1 MSHHEEVFLRNL
13 RMPRNVA
20 YRGTPSRLL
29 MRIPNNHWYVI
40 ADRTALFPTTQWRH
54 VCFELFEKLR
64 TQLNSE
70 ATQLTIDRISLRSTV
85 MITGLMSCP
94 FQQINEKV

>member
-1 MSHHEEVFLRNL
+1 MR
-13 RMPRNVA
+13 
-20 YRGTPSRLL
+20 TPSIR
-29 MRIPNNHWYVI
+29 WYVI

-70 ATQLTIDRISLRSTV
+70 ATQLTIDRISFEATGDDYWIDEVSISTNQRE
-85 MITGLMSCP
+85 G
-94 FQQINEKV
+94 IN